1 MARKPT
7 GKPVGPP
14 EKIINWE
21 LFEQLCALQCT
32 QSEICSM
39 LKVNEDTLR
48 KGCKDTFGEDYSAL
62 YKRNSECGKISV
74 RRYQFVQAKT
84 KPNMAIWLGKQWLG
98 QKENVTELKELI
110 VHEMRAGIRQIS
122 EESRSETIEHA
133 ALETKPSIP
142 DCRP

>member
-14 EKIINWE
+14 VKPINWE

-48 KGCKDTFGEDYSAL
+48 KACKDNFGEDYSAL
-62 YKRNSECGKISV
+62 YKKNSEVGKISV

-98 QKENVTELKELI
+98 QKENVTELKELV

-122 EESRSETIEHA
+122 EESRSEAIKQSEVEA
-133 ALETKPSIP
+133 KPSLSNS
-142 DCRP
+142 

>member
-48 KGCKDTFGEDYSAL
+48 KGCKETFGEDYSAL
-62 YKRNSECGKISV
+62 YKRNSEVGKISV

-98 QKENVTELKELI
+98 QKENITDLKDLIIHELQ
-110 VHEMRAGIRQIS
+110 AGLRQIS
-122 EESRSETIEHA
+122 DESRSKAIELPEVA
-133 ALETKPSIP
+133 TQSPLP
-142 DCRP
+142 DR